1 MSKSH
6 EPTKQCQPIVKN
18 IEKNVVRER
27 GFIHTKHEN
36 LVSLVMVTK
45 SSQMAS
51 CCNRLPNMG
60 ATEEVDSHGT

>member
-6 EPTKQCQPIVKN
+6 EPTKQCQPIVKT
-18 IEKNVVRER
+18 IEKNVARER
-27 GFIHTKHEN
+27 EYIHTKHEN
-36 LVSLVMVTK
+36 LVSFVMVRK

-51 CCNRLPNMG
+51 CCNPLPNMG